1 MGSKRLLGVVLCVL
15 VSGSTE
21 TQAAIR
27 QFSYDPA
34 DAETRVAAGGVTFMI
49 NQSMLGVRV
58 MKMRATEAKA
68 AADLSRADPDVLGRG
83 GLARVLGHAASE
95 HELYRIMPGDEG
107 PAFIAALCPGSKQGW
122 VALTP
127 VRFGQDLQAV
137 VFGDDPTGGP
147 ARRCR
152 TLAFTFH
159 GEWRL
164 PNGAGPPV
172 ESAEPPDFPN

>member
-1 MGSKRLLGVVLCVL
+1 MRLRRVSVALGCALAI
-15 VSGSTE
+15 SSTAA
-21 TQAAIR
+21 QAALR

-34 DAETRVAAGGVTFMI
+34 DAETRAAAGGVTFLI
-49 NQSMLGVRV
+49 RQSMLGVRV
-58 MKMRATEAKA
+58 LKMRATEAKA

-83 GLARVLGHAASE
+83 GLARALGQAAPE
-95 HELYRIMPGDEG
+95 HEFYQILPADEG
-107 PAFIAALCPGSKQGW
+107 PAFVAALCPGSKQGW

-127 VRFGQDLQAV
+127 VRYGQDLQAV
-137 VFGDDPTGGP
+137 VFGDDPAGGP

-164 PNGAGPPV
+164 PTGSGPSV
-172 ESAEPPDFPN
+172 ESSEPPGFPN

>member
-1 MGSKRLLGVVLCVL
+1 MGAERLLAMAVFVLAA
-15 VSGSTE
+15 GSTGA
-21 TQAAIR
+21 QAAIR

-34 DAETRVAAGGVTFMI
+34 DAETRAAAGGVTFLI

-83 GLARVLGHAASE
+83 ALAHALGRDAPE

-107 PAFIAALCPGSKQGW
+107 PAFVAALCPGSKQGW